1 MSESVSGTLLLP
13 EGPVPGTIRF
23 GRTITAIERGGDVPD
38 RIIAPGFIDAH
49 VHGGGGGDT
58 MDGPGGVRT
67 LAAFHSSRGTTTILP
82 TTITNPFADVIR
94 VLEGVRAVRADGDP
108 ALPDIPGAHL
118 EGPFISRERLGAQ
131 PDFALPPEPELIS
144 RVLETQAVSVVTI
157 APELPGAEAAAR
169 RFAEAGVR
177 VSFGHSADDGSATRR
192 LLQAVRAAGG
202 SAGFTHLFNAMGG
215 ISARVPGVA
224 GTALTDRGS
233 WAEVI
238 FDGHHLHADVLR
250 LAQAAKPGKLLFV
263 TDAMRASGL
272 GDGPTELG
280 GQPVTVTDG
289 RAQLEDGTLAGSV
302 LTMDAAFRNARAAG
316 FSWQETVRL
325 TSTNAAAYL
334 GLSDRGSLRAGLRA
348 DLVVLDGNLQV
359 TDVRVA
365 GRSLQ
370 SRTARGD

>member
-1 MSESVSGTLLLP
+1 SCRSWSRRRSCLPRACSSSPHSRSSVSALPRRPRRGGTCSRTPARCSPGSHGPRSVPASPWEPPPWGCSCCPTACATGSTRAASKGGTFAAMSESVSGTLLLP

-82 TTITNPFADVIR
+82 TTITNPFADVVR

-157 APELPGAEAAAR
+157 APELPGA
-169 RFAEAGVR
+169 
-177 VSFGHSADDGSATRR
+177 
-192 LLQAVRAAGG
+192 
-202 SAGFTHLFNAMGG
+202 
-215 ISARVPGVA
+215 
-224 GTALTDRGS
+224 
-233 WAEVI
+233 
-238 FDGHHLHADVLR
+238 
-250 LAQAAKPGKLLFV
+250 
-263 TDAMRASGL
+263 
-272 GDGPTELG
+272 
-280 GQPVTVTDG
+280 
-289 RAQLEDGTLAGSV
+289 
-302 LTMDAAFRNARAAG
+302 
-316 FSWQETVRL
+316 
-325 TSTNAAAYL
+325 
-334 GLSDRGSLRAGLRA
+334 
-348 DLVVLDGNLQV
+348 
-359 TDVRVA
+359 
-365 GRSLQ
+365 
-370 SRTARGD
+370 